1 MRIARCICL
10 MVEWLKTAWLL
21 EDNPMFKSVRFAARQ
36 LFVRSNLNAAP
47 LSKSIRDIV
56 TSINRSQPVFDAR
69 PMMDRVHELGTQ
81 RLLSFLFFVMDSRA
95 SCLARQSG
103 RGFSRRMKSNSAST

>member
-1 MRIARCICL
+1 

-69 PMMDRVHELGTQ
+69 PMMDRVHELGQPTASQ
-81 RLLSFLFFVMDSRA
+81 FSFSSWIPAHRA
-95 SCLARQSG
+95 SRVNPVVVFRA
-103 RGFSRRMKSNSAST
+103 K